1 MVQDVQV
8 KGNGARC
15 TNEGK
20 SKIAMAKLAIQN
32 KKTLFT
38 NKIDFN
44 LRNKLTQG
52 TVEHSLV

>member
-15 TNEGK
+15 TVEGK
-20 SKIAMAKLAIQN
+20 SGIGMVKGSFKM

-38 NKIDFN
+38 YEMEFN
-44 LRNKLTQG
+44 
-52 TVEHSLV
+52 